1 MGDNIDS
8 LLNQLQ
14 KSIDNSK
21 SEIQVSVKED
31 ELTENQGDN
40 LIERL
45 DKQNKKIKKTKKD
58 LSNEEISERIA
69 QLQIEKYQRAIRK
82 LNKQAGV
89 KGKDMTKVG
98 KAQPRPSND
107 NPNNVR
113 CFIRYNNQGNPY
125 RVCSGNEPSSGFS
138 KPPDQITPPI
148 PVEEFLDKLGK
159 TYGELTEGQR
169 REYHRIDMA
178 NRRFNDRALQE
189 PIRDTLDSV
198 LQEQRRLGGF
208 IAQEQRLKE
217 KQEQGELRLKK
228 KEIDNEYKKLL
239 KENNL
244 SRKTA
249 RGKQK
254 QDLLR
259 KAGLTD
265 KLSNQFDKAGLKTDF
280 KESINVSFDIK
291 DNQKKIKEV
300 KKTKEQ
306 IRKDIKKQQKEL
318 SKKVESS
325 GKEVIVSFD
334 D

>member
-1 MGDNIDS
+1 MGDNIDN

-14 KSIDNSK
+14 KNIDNSK
-21 SEIQVSVKED
+21 NEIQVSIKED
-31 ELTENQGDN
+31 ELTENQGDD

-45 DKQNKKIKKTKKD
+45 EKQEKKIKETKKKND
-58 LSNEEISERIA
+58 KDELSEKLAR
-69 QLQIEKYQRAIRK
+69 LQIEKYQRAIRK

-98 KAQPRPSND
+98 KAQPRPRND

-125 RVCSGNEPSSGFS
+125 RICSGNEPTKGFP

-178 NRRFNDRALQE
+178 NRRFNDRALQQ

-208 IAQEQRLKE
+208 IAQEQRLEE
-217 KQEQGELRLKK
+217 KQKRGELRLKK

-244 SRKTA
+244 TRKTA

-265 KLSNQFDKAGLKTDF
+265 KLSNKFDKAGLKT
-280 KESINVSFDIK
+280 
-291 DNQKKIKEV
+291 EV
-300 KKTKEQ
+300 K
-306 IRKDIKKQQKEL
+306 
-318 SKKVESS
+318 
-325 GKEVIVSFD
+325 GNVIYNSRRYKCII
-334 D
+334 